1 MSEPE
6 TARPWDQVPE
16 RFQAVRRSLQA
27 AREWL
32 SGAAGRVTTVRSLR
46 ATRGSGVRSCNS
58 GAFPADSAVSE
69 PSSLQLLSQNSGVCC
84 CAVTPKKAESQLF
97 ST

>member
-16 RFQAVRRSLQA
+16 RFQAVRRLLQA

-58 GAFPADSAVSE
+58 GAFPADSAVSGAFISAAVVSE
-69 PSSLQLLSQNSGVCC
+69 FWCLLLCRD
-84 CAVTPKKAESQLF
+84 P
-97 ST
+97 